1 MNYYNYNKKSRGG
14 FTLIELLVVIA
25 VIGALSGVVLQS
37 LQSARYKSQNAT
49 RLSDID
55 QIDKA
60 IQIYLTKT
68 NASLP
73 STGGVWQCVGLTSG
87 TCWGSPTAFSPA
99 TVLNAALAG
108 NIAKIPKDPFISA
121 GNGDYYLYN
130 SNITGTHGTGSYLTW
145 YSYNTGSMPCGR
157 GYAIGAQVGGYQG
170 CLLFVGKN

>member
-25 VIGALSGVVLQS
+25 VVGALSGVVLQS
-37 LQSARYKSQNAT
+37 LQGARYKSQNAT

-60 IQIYLTKT
+60 IQLYLTKT

-73 STGGVWQCVGLTSG
+73 STAGLWRCVGLTTG
-87 TCWGSPTAFSPA
+87 TCWTAGYLPA
-99 TVLNAALAG
+99 TTLNAALAG

-121 GNGDYYLYN
+121 GNGNYYLYN
-130 SNITGTHGTGSYLTW
+130 SNYAGTHGTGSYLDW
-145 YSYNTGSMPCGR
+145 YSYNTGSRPCGR
-157 GYAIGAQVGGYQG
+157 GYAFGAPVGGYQQ